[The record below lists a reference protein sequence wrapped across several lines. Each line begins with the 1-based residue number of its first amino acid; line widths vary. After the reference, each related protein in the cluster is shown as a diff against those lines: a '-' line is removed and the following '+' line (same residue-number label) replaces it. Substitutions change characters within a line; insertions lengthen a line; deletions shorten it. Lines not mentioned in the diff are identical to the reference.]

1 MTVVPEFFEPPSPPP
16 KQEVYRQP
24 PWFAAPRGTLP
35 GVVALELLLGRSE
48 RFAVAISRLAAYPT
62 GFEFD
67 LLAFGSPAEAD
78 TDEVDPMLFGPGR
91 QRGRLREGELSDDF
105 LRLGVQFADG
115 SKATNVPGPRSYA
128 SGEPDGPVLHGGG
141 GGGGG
146 NHWRQS
152 EWVWPLP
159 PPGPLAF
166 VCEWPAAGIPVTRK
180 EIDAQLILDAA
191 ERAQVIFSDEH
202 LPDRPQASSS
212 VTQLGP

>member
-1 MTVVPEFFEPPSPPP
+1 MAGVPEFFEPPPPPP
-16 KQEVYRQP
+16 KQEVYRRP
-24 PWFAAPRGTLP
+24 PWFGAPQGTLP
-35 GVVALELLLGRSE
+35 GVVAVELLLARAD

-67 LLAFGSPAEAD
+67 LFVFGPPDGDAEG
-78 TDEVDPMLFGPGR
+78 VDPMLFGPGR
-91 QRGRLREGELSDDF
+91 HRARVSEGELSDDF

-115 SKATNVPGPRSYA
+115 AKATNVPGPRHHG

-146 NHWRQS
+146 NYWRQS

-166 VCEWPAAGIPVTRK
+166 VCEWPAAGIPVTRR
-180 EIDAQLILDAA
+180 EIDAQQILDAA

-212 VTQLGP
+212 VTQIGP